1 MLKRLLGLQTGEALA
16 VLRTAL
22 TGFLVFLGY
31 GLLKPLRDEI
41 TTTRQTDISDLW
53 TGTLFL
59 ALLATP
65 IYGWLAARTSRRVL
79 VPRVYVFFALVFVA
93 FWPLLHNLDPEG
105 RGRLWTDRVFYV
117 WVSTYNLF
125 VISLVWALAAEA
137 FRSDQSKRVF
147 GLVAAG
153 VSLGLVSGNSVT
165 AFLVGF
171 AGVQGL
177 LLIAAVSL
185 MAAAVCA
192 RGIIPHTATPSASPQ
207 DASNERVGGSWWGG
221 LRSLFADPYLR
232 AVTLY
237 LLLYLVGSGFI
248 YILKNELVA
257 DAFADRNAR
266 RAFFARVDLITNSA
280 TLILQLLV
288 TGRWLPRFG
297 VAITLAMVPLV
308 TLAGFG
314 LLAAVPVLLVVGG
327 FEVARR
333 VSEFA
338 MSKPA
343 REVLFTVSGRSGR
356 FQSKPVLDTLVYRGA
371 DVGVA
376 KGCEALQEAGWA
388 LRGLA
393 LVVLPFAAAG
403 VFLSWLLGRMYE
415 RRAAAAKN
423 ATLSA

>member
-1 MLKRLLGLQTGEALA
+1 M
-16 VLRTAL
+16 
-22 TGFLVFLGY
+22 
-31 GLLKPLRDEI
+31 
-41 TTTRQTDISDLW
+41 
-53 TGTLFL
+53 
-59 ALLATP
+59 
-65 IYGWLAARTSRRVL
+65 
-79 VPRVYVFFALVFVA
+79 
-93 FWPLLHNLDPEG
+93 
-105 RGRLWTDRVFYV
+105 
-117 WVSTYNLF
+117 
-125 VISLVWALAAEA
+125 
-137 FRSDQSKRVF
+137 
-147 GLVAAG
+147 
-153 VSLGLVSGNSVT
+153 
-165 AFLVGF
+165 
-171 AGVQGL
+171 
-177 LLIAAVSL
+177 
-185 MAAAVCA
+185 
-192 RGIIPHTATPSASPQ
+192 
-207 DASNERVGGSWWGG
+207 
-221 LRSLFADPYLR
+221 
-232 AVTLY
+232 
-237 LLLYLVGSGFI
+237 GSGFI

-257 DAFADRNAR
+257 DAFADRDAR

-314 LLAAVPVLLVVGG
+314 LLAAVPILLVIVG
-327 FEVARR
+327 FEIARR

-376 KGCEALQEAGWA
+376 KGCEALQEAGMA

-415 RRAAAAKN
+415 RRAAAAKS